1 MSMLR
6 EALSPRDSRWAVA
19 GGIELFADLDE
30 PDRRQVGV
38 VVARPHPTGWFLSAH
53 VRPEMDSAS
62 IEHFAEFARVRA
74 YLLLTQ
80 GPTARTW
87 APGLGDRWVA
97 WLPAEYAEAAAAIP
111 DAVPA
116 DWR

>member
-1 MSMLR
+1 MFC
-6 EALSPRDSRWAVA
+6 ALGGQGWLVVWWPGLVVA
-19 GGIELFADLDE
+19 GFPLEDPAVE
-30 PDRRQVGV
+30 
-38 VVARPHPTGWFLSAH
+38 
-53 VRPEMDSAS
+53 
-62 IEHFAEFARVRA
+62 ARVPA
-74 YLLLTQ
+74 AAGAILLERVDKLGELVTQ

>member
-1 MSMLR
+1 LLER
-6 EALSPRDSRWAVA
+6 VGKL
-19 GGIELFADLDE
+19 GELV
-30 PDRRQVGV
+30 RQV
-38 VVARPHPTGWFLSAH
+38 
-53 VRPEMDSAS
+53 
-62 IEHFAEFARVRA
+62 
-74 YLLLTQ
+74 
-80 GPTARTW
+80 PTARTW

>member
-1 MSMLR
+1 
-6 EALSPRDSRWAVA
+6 
-19 GGIELFADLDE
+19 
-30 PDRRQVGV
+30 
-38 VVARPHPTGWFLSAH
+38 
-53 VRPEMDSAS
+53 MDSAS
-62 IEHFAEFARVRA
+62 VEHFAEFARVRA

-87 APGLGDRWVA
+87 APGPGDRWVA